1 MPHGRPDPFLVALRG
16 ALAGEKGKPPAIPQ
30 GLQKTTFNHGF
41 ALAMAAFGQD
51 PQGPGRSLGLAF
63 LTMQRQVGH
72 CSAGGEVK
80 GWGHIAL
87 RAEPFPN
94 SHLRHDLAAAIPG
107 LYLALKNN
115 DPEFLA
121 AILEWNMGEMA
132 MYNLCSTPWNTVA
145 LTGARCYVNDGVDQ
159 RSGASEWRLYV
170 HGGAAKIHAIQN
182 PVFATSDDELG
193 LFTATLLDKAHADGQ
208 GWTAQWPAIMAKLA
222 AAGEKDLPPLLDPI
236 EIERGPGGFVA
247 RQTGLSAQ
255 IQPSLWAA
263 VDFHSRVESYG
274 CKPQSEWPLG
284 YMPKLGEIPAPAFPG
299 GQGKVYTTPKAPGIE
314 SGVTK
319 PHPPPAN

>member
-1 MPHGRPDPFLVALRG
+1 MPHGQPDPFLISLRG

-51 PQGPGRSLGLAF
+51 PQGPGRKLGLAY
-63 LTMQRQVGH
+63 LTMQRKVGH
-72 CSAGGEVK
+72 CSAGGDVP

-94 SHLRHDLAAAIPG
+94 SHLRHNLAAAIPG

-115 DPEFLA
+115 DSEFLA
-121 AILEWNMGEMA
+121 AIVEWNMGEMA
-132 MYNLCSTPWNTVA
+132 MYNLCSTPWDTVA

-208 GWTAQWPAIMAKLA
+208 AWTAHWPAIMAKLA

-255 IQPSLWAA
+255 LQPSLWAS
-263 VDFHSRVESYG
+263 VDFHSKVESYG
-274 CKPQSEWPLG
+274 CKTQKDWPPNFKPRLSD
-284 YMPKLGEIPAPAFPG
+284 IPAPACPG
-299 GQGKVYTTPKAPGIE
+299 GHGTVHRTPKAPI
-314 SGVTK
+314 S
-319 PHPPPAN
+319 AA